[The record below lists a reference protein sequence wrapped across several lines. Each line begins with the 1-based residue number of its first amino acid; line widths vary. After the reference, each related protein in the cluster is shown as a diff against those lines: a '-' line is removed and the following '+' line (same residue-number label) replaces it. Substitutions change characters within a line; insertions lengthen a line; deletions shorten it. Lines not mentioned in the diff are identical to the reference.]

1 MDNKVCMM
9 IRVLLQRF
17 ARSEREAVLKNLP
30 QPTIQSILNQEIHSD
45 NVALLLAQPQELIGK
60 VHYSWLHEAFMKIPQ
75 ALAPFVLTALP
86 KTHADGL
93 SRLSGQAISPVR
105 LAEPVTRFLVNTLY
119 ENFEK
124 REILPLEYLPPSPQS
139 NLLNLS
145 KVELSQLFSFL
156 GLYDLADAIRHIVDK
171 KKLTTIYACLG
182 AEQQRFLRNC
192 LHQKEKLVISKL
204 NLDQWDGDKSKL
216 DIMLHKRGIMR
227 FGKAIS
233 GEHPDF
239 VWHIVHTLDSGRG
252 KNLLSFYESKRIPG
266 VTDALSLQ
274 LNSVINF
281 LNKKTKST

>member
-1 MDNKVCMM
+1 M

-17 ARSEREAVLKNLP
+17 ARSDREAIFKNLP
-30 QPTIQSILNQEIHSD
+30 QSTVQNILNQEIHSD
-45 NVALLLAQPQELIGK
+45 DVSLLLAQPQELIGK
-60 VHYSWLHEAFMKIPQ
+60 VHYSWLQEAFNRIPS

-86 KTHADGL
+86 KPHAEGL
-93 SRLSGQAISPVR
+93 SRLSGQPISSIV
-105 LAEPVTRFLVNTLY
+105 LAEPINRFLVNTLY
-119 ENFEK
+119 ESFEK

-139 NLLNLS
+139 NLLKLS
-145 KVELSQLFSFL
+145 KAELSQVFNFL

-171 KKLTTIYACLG
+171 KRLTIIYACLDV
-182 AEQQRFLRNC
+182 EQQRFLRNC
-192 LHQKEKLVISKL
+192 LHQKEKLVISKIA
-204 NLDQWDGDKSKL
+204 LDQWDGDRKKL
-216 DIMLHKRGIMR
+216 EIMLHKRGIMR

-252 KNLLSFYESKRIPG
+252 KNLLSFYEPKGIPG
-266 VTDALSLQ
+266 VTDALGLQ